1 MLQNNQR
8 LREPENLFDTI
19 STLAFMLHFYCSEFA
34 LLLSGL
40 CIDLVLLT
48 TTLCRQLCECI
59 PEMIFDFAEG
69 RLASSLEDEWEG
81 ETDCDPIRVPAELLW
96 IGGSLMMCVAL
107 DLLWWEFGGFLS
119 PFYALVATLFTL
131 PLLIA
136 AYPLSEEATY
146 LWHASYVLHQF
157 RVEAARFT
165 TERVGGPD

>member
-1 MLQNNQR
+1 MLHDNQR
-8 LREPENLFDTI
+8 LHEPENLFDTI

-34 LLLSGL
+34 LLFSGL

-48 TTLCRQLCECI
+48 STLCRQLCECI

-69 RLASSLEDEWEG
+69 RLASSLEDEWDE

-96 IGGSLMMCVAL
+96 IGGALMMDVAL
-107 DLLWWEFGGFLS
+107 DLLWLGLGGVLS

-136 AYPLSEEATY
+136 AYPLSEETAN
-146 LWHASYVLHQF
+146 LWHASYTLHQF